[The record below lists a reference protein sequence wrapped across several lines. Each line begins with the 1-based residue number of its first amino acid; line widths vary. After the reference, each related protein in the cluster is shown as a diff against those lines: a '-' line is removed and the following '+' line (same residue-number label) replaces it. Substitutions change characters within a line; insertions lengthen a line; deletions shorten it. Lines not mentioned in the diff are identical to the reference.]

1 MSLTRADVEK
11 IAHLSRLALTE
22 GELTR
27 FGEQLAAVLEHAA
40 MLDEL
45 DLNDHEAQPQALSH
59 RNVMRDDIVLPSLS
73 PEDALFNA
81 AETRDGQ
88 FFIQSVL
95 DE

>member
-1 MSLTRADVEK
+1 MLLTHADVEK

-22 GELTR
+22 DELAR
-27 FGEQLAAVLEHAA
+27 FGEQLAAVLNHAA
-40 MLDEL
+40 MLDQL
-45 DLNDHEAQPQALSH
+45 DLDDNEMEAQALNH
-59 RNVMRDDIVLPSLS
+59 RNVTRDDVVRPSLS

>member
-27 FGEQLAAVLEHAA
+27 FGEQLAAVLGHAA

-45 DLNDHEAQPQALSH
+45 DLDDHEMEAQALNH
-59 RNVMRDDIVLPSLS
+59 RNVTRDDVVRSSLS